1 MGGIAQRADEALEQ
15 GYDLVSV
22 GKGYLVEPT
31 WATKALNNETCTEFA
46 DVNQQKEL
54 TIPSPLWDIMDYM
67 IVDSAAEA
75 VKHQCI
81 KELQNVKIEFEPG
94 EYTAY
99 GVGHNGKLPVTVT
112 FSEDKILDIV
122 VDSSNESDGIANPA
136 FERIPQQI
144 LDNQSLNIDVIS
156 GASASSQAVID
167 GVSNAVDLTGKI
179 NSPPCPVKLTT

>member
-1 MGGIAQRADEALEQ
+1 MGSWARNSIVNPEDKETLIAKYHQLKDESLAKVPVIGVGGIAQRADADEALEQ

-31 WATKALNNETCTEFA
+31 WATKALNNETCAEFA

-75 VKHQCI
+75 VKHQRI

-112 FSEDKILDIV
+112 FSEDKILDYC
-122 VDSSNESDGIANPA
+122 
-136 FERIPQQI
+136 R
-144 LDNQSLNIDVIS
+144 
-156 GASASSQAVID
+156 
-167 GVSNAVDLTGKI
+167 
-179 NSPPCPVKLTT
+179 